1 MNASLIFLAAL
12 AVLLSGAAA
21 SSQAAP
27 NLVGSRLWGLP
38 VFKGRVDLFTLTPRG
53 AIDGLVLGDG
63 TEVKTPPHLSRA
75 ILRAVRPG
83 DIVTVRGL
91 KAAAL
96 PLVEAVS
103 IEDETSAQTVLDT
116 GPGASPSVADNGA
129 IVPVTTTI
137 QRVEGRIRLVLHG
150 ARGDVNGVL
159 FDGGIVVRLPPP
171 DAVRL
176 APLLMPDHPLIVDGM
191 MSTSPLGCV
200 IEVSAMGASADRME
214 LVGPAARAEDHR
226 P

>member
-1 MNASLIFLAAL
+1 MHATIVLLAAF

-21 SSQAAP
+21 SSDAAP

-38 VFKGRVDLFTLTPRG
+38 AFKGRVDLFTFTPRG

-75 ILRAVRPG
+75 ILRVVRPG
-83 DIVTVRGL
+83 DMVTIQGL
-91 KAAAL
+91 KVAAL
-96 PLVEAVS
+96 PLVQAVS
-103 IEDETSAQTVLDT
+103 IADETSGQTVVDT
-116 GPGASPSVADNGA
+116 GPGPSPPSDENA
-129 IVPVTTTI
+129 IGVPVTTANH
-137 QRVEGRIRLVLHG
+137 RLEGRIRLVLHG

-159 FDGGIVVRLPPP
+159 LDGGTVVRLPPP

-176 APLLMPDHPLIVDGM
+176 APLLMPGHPLVVDGLL
-191 MSTSPLGCV
+191 STSPLGSM
-200 IEVSAMGASADRME
+200 IEAAALGVSADRMTS
-214 LVGPAARAEDHR
+214 VSPAPRGEDRH